1 MTISELKAF
10 GQFSSSLTQRPMIL
24 QPLKIILDSQEDRS
38 GEEHLIDFNEKGDVT
53 IKQTGMYLV
62 IAGLQVTKLV
72 GNTARWIDFWI
83 RINDV
88 DVRNS
93 NVRIT
98 LRDPNQ
104 KDVIMTQTVVR
115 IKKDDKLNIMMAVE
129 VADEGLGIEAIRPE
143 REPLIPSIILTILQ
157 LQ

>member
-1 MTISELKAF
+1 
-10 GQFSSSLTQRPMIL
+10 MIL

>member
-1 MTISELKAF
+1 MAIAELKAF

-53 IKQTGMYLV
+53 IKQTGMYLA
-62 IAGLQVTKLV
+62 IAGLQVAKLV
-72 GNTARWIDFWI
+72 GDTPRWIDFWI